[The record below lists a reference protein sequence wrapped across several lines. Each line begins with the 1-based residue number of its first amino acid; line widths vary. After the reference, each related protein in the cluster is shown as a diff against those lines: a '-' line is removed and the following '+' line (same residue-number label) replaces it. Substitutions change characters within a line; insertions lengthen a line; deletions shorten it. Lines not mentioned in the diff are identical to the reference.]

1 MTVPSKTLQ
10 LVPCPSTSSSSGT
23 SVSSSL
29 MVTFAARNH
38 FPKAI
43 NFVFKG
49 SLRFLPPLPTTL
61 AVGVVVALELD
72 LVVAAVARAFDLY
85 FFSYRIHD
93 SNPHRIPPLSIPDP
107 TGITQWLKKQQ
118 TKRTINLKHKHTTQ
132 NDKQRR
138 LIKLEIL
145 NKYPKI

>member
-1 MTVPSKTLQ
+1 
-10 LVPCPSTSSSSGT
+10 
-23 SVSSSL
+23 

-85 FFSYRIHD
+85 FFPIGYMTQTHIEFLLFLSL
-93 SNPHRIPPLSIPDP
+93 IPQALHS
-107 TGITQWLKKQQ
+107 G
-118 TKRTINLKHKHTTQ
+118 
-132 NDKQRR
+132 
-138 LIKLEIL
+138 
-145 NKYPKI
+145 